1 MRRTA
6 TSGKGRVMRRRRDS
20 GWSVIV
26 CEMGLGI
33 DVGKRFITRPQ
44 TYFLLGDAIADDGF
58 RLILHLH
65 TGRQQSMR
73 QTRRP
78 PGTPGTKPGL
88 RW

>member
-1 MRRTA
+1 
-6 TSGKGRVMRRRRDS
+6 
-20 GWSVIV
+20 
-26 CEMGLGI
+26 MGLGI

-44 TYFLLGDAIADDGF
+44 TYLLLGDAIADDGF